1 MLAAHL
7 PDPMHTLCRIIIIV
21 TILMVSAFGCNFTGL

>member
-7 PDPMHTLCRIIIIV
+7 PDPMHTVCQVIIIV
-21 TILMVSAFGCNFTGL
+21 TILMVAAFGCKFNGH